1 MSNKRSLAQLSV
13 WLGQTLVGSITE
25 LPNDRNLFVFDE
37 SYADNPDRPVL
48 SLSFY
53 DAEGR
58 LDGVPGEFCTSCNDR
73 NWNKRSWTWPEGR
86 SMELSRW

>member
-25 LPNDRNLFVFDE
+25 LPNDRNIFVFDE
-37 SYADNPDRPVL
+37 TYAENPDRPVL

-53 DAEGR
+53 GRRGTVGHQSYSDADEGSA
-58 LDGVPGEFCTSCNDR
+58 LLFKSA
-73 NWNKRSWTWPEGR
+73 S
-86 SMELSRW
+86 

>member
-1 MSNKRSLAQLSV
+1 MSNKRSLARLSA

-37 SYADNPDRPVL
+37 TYSENPDRPVL

-58 LDGVPGEFCTSCNDR
+58 LDTNPL
-73 NWNKRSWTWPEGR
+73 P
-86 SMELSRW
+86 MQM